1 MIRKVMIAS
10 VLILSVFSIFIG
22 ASTVTINQIIAGD
35 EKALIIL
42 FVSRIPR
49 LVSVLVTGVGLSISG
64 LIMQQLSRN
73 RFVSPSTAVTMDAAK
88 LGLLLSSVL
97 LTSFGIMGRML
108 FTFIFALLGS
118 FLFTFLIRKVRFKN
132 AIFIPLLG
140 IMLGGVINSIT
151 VYIAYQFDMVQSLNS
166 LMMGDFTHTLKG
178 RYELLYIV
186 IPFIILAFFYANRFT
201 LAGMGED
208 FAKNLGLNYG
218 QVVNIGLS
226 IVSVITAAVV
236 IIVGSI
242 PFVGLII
249 PNIVSLYRGDN
260 MKETIVDVGLF
271 GANFLLLCD
280 IIGRMIIYPYE
291 VSIGLTV
298 GVIGSIAFL
307 ILLFRRFA
315 HEG

>member
-151 VYIAYQFDMVQSLNS
+151 TYIAYQFDMVQFLNS

-280 IIGRMIIYPYE
+280 IIGRIIIYPYE

>member
-1 MIRKVMIAS
+1 MIAS

-151 VYIAYQFDMVQSLNS
+151 TYIAYQFDMVQFLNS

>member
-151 VYIAYQFDMVQSLNS
+151 TYIAYQFDMVQFLNS

>member
-10 VLILSVFSIFIG
+10 VLILSVLSIFIG

-151 VYIAYQFDMVQSLNS
+151 TYIAYQFDMVQFLNS